1 MTVRGGADVTPHTHQ
16 QVEHEHTGEPW
27 HAHVLATPP
36 SEEATELDVRA
47 VVQAI
52 ANVAKRHG
60 VTKDPSPVPLSLM
73 HIYGYTAATP
83 DMDAEIATE
92 YARLASTERTEP

>member
-1 MTVRGGADVTPHTHQ
+1 VTYPGRETLAAM
-16 QVEHEHTGEPW
+16 HEPYRCCSFNYPAT
-27 HAHVLATPP
+27 TPP
-36 SEEATELDVRA
+36 SEEATGLDVRA

>member
-27 HAHVLATPP
+27 HAHPLATPP